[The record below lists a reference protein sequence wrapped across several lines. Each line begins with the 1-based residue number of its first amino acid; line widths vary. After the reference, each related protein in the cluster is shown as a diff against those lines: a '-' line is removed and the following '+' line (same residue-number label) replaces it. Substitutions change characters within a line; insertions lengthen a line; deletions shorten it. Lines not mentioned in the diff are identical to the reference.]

1 MSTPVLDISGLHV
14 RRTGQPEAP
23 AILHDISLRIDR
35 GQIAGVI
42 GESGAGKSTLG
53 LLACAYLKPGLECHA
68 GQVMINGHDLSSL
81 APAQLQ
87 SIRRSTVAYV
97 AQSASA
103 AFNPAL
109 RLIDQVTEINHTY
122 LGLSRRD
129 AEHRAYDIMQLLG
142 LEDPRALAQR
152 YPHQLSGGQLQRMM
166 TAMALCTQPALV
178 VFDEPTTALDP
189 DTQAQ
194 VLTAIRTALRAT
206 ETAALY
212 ISHDLPTVAS
222 LADHLLV
229 LRHGHGIE
237 SGPAAQLLAAP
248 QAAYTRSLLD
258 TRPAPRTAATATS
271 GSGPAL
277 EAHDITLT
285 WRNGMRVL
293 DHVSLSIHAGQTLA
307 LIGPSGTGKST
318 LAKVLCGLIHPDS
331 GQVRINGDIAAANVL
346 DRTALQRQRLQW
358 IHQIPD
364 LALNPH
370 HTVFDTIARPLAF
383 FHGLQGDA
391 LQARTIALLQQVEL
405 DPTQLLKRLP
415 TQLSGG
421 QKQRLCIARALAAE
435 PGILICDEPT
445 SALDPLVA
453 QGVLSL
459 LNRLQAEHGLA
470 ILFISHDMDIV
481 EAMADRTI
489 QLQAGQ
495 IRPA

>member
-1 MSTPVLDISGLHV
+1 MSTPILDISGLHV
-14 RRTGQPEAP
+14 RRTGQPDAP
-23 AILHDISLRIDR
+23 AILHDVSLRIEQ

-68 GQVMINGHDLSSL
+68 GQVMINGQNLASL
-81 APAQLQ
+81 TTAQLQ
-87 SIRRSTVAYV
+87 SVRRSTVAYV

-109 RLIDQVTEINHTY
+109 RLIDQITEINHIY

-129 AEHRAYDIMQLLG
+129 AESRAYDTMQLLG
-142 LEDPRALAQR
+142 LDNPRALAER

-166 TAMALCTQPALV
+166 TAMALCTRPALV

-189 DTQAQ
+189 DTQNQ
-194 VLTAIRTALRAT
+194 VLEAIRTALRAT
-206 ETAALY
+206 DTAALY
-212 ISHDLPTVAS
+212 ISHDLSTVAS

-229 LRHGHGIE
+229 LRHGHSVE
-237 SGPAAQLLAAP
+237 SGPASRLLSAP

-258 TRPAPRTAATATS
+258 TRPPPRAVLPAPQAAV
-271 GSGPAL
+271 PAL
-277 EAHDITLT
+277 DAHDLTLT
-285 WRNGMRVL
+285 WRNGQRVL
-293 DHVSLSIHAGQTLA
+293 DHVSLSIDAGQTLA
-307 LIGPSGTGKST
+307 LIGPSGAGKST
-318 LAKVLCGLIHPDS
+318 LAKVLCGLVRPDS
-331 GQVRINGDIAAANVL
+331 GQVRIDGAIAATDVL
-346 DRTALQRQRLQW
+346 DRTPRQRQRLQW

-391 LQARTIALLQQVEL
+391 LRVRTTTLLQQVEL
-405 DPTQLLKRLP
+405 DPGQLLKRLP
-415 TQLSGG
+415 AQLSGG

-435 PGILICDEPT
+435 PGILVCDEPT

-470 ILFISHDMDIV
+470 ILFISHDMEIV
-481 EAMADRTI
+481 QAMADRTV
-489 QLQAGQ
+489 QLLTGQ
-495 IRPA
+495 LEVV